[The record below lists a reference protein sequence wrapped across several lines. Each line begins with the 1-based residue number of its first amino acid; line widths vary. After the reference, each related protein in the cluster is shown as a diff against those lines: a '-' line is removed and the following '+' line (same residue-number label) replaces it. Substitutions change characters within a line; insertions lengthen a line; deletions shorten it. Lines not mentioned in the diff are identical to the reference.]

1 MMHKLMACAA
11 AIAVGFAGLTIGS
24 GEAAAQ
30 GTLEPQQRGKRIC
43 PSDWVISS
51 STTGSGAGDV
61 CRPRSNSSRRIYAVT
76 NPNSCAAGYAFAD
89 GWCVEQR
96 QSSAGSSG
104 RDPGTV
110 GLVLAKSNPLQLCP
124 SGYRTSRDSK
134 RCETIKPEAPA
145 VRAKGAGPCNADE
158 VEEFG
163 AWCTSTNTTLKAGQI
178 ENITID
184 DFNRIFTQNGR
195 RMPVP
200 ARQGYTTPLRS
211 LKEAEEGAAAPTAAV
226 SGNNAGQSAQ
236 QAAANPAQ
244 AAEQAAQCAKPKKK
258 GLGRALGGRLG
269 EAVGAAVDVAEG
281 C

>member
-1 MMHKLMACAA
+1 MMKQHIVACAA
-11 AIAVGFAGLTIGS
+11 ALVVGVAALAITS

-30 GTLEPQQRGKRIC
+30 GTLEPQQRGKRVC

-51 STTGSGAGDV
+51 SVTGSGAGDV
-61 CRPRSNSSRRIYAVT
+61 CRPRTNTSRRIYAVT
-76 NPNSCAAGYAFAD
+76 NPNSCTAGYTFLD

-96 QSSAGSSG
+96 QTSGGAASAG

-124 SGYRTSRDSK
+124 SGYRTSRDSQ

-145 VRAKGAGPCNADE
+145 ARAKGPGPCNADE

-184 DFNRIFTQNGR
+184 DFNRIYTQNGR

-211 LKEAEEGAAAPTAAV
+211 LKEAEEGSAGSAAAGSHGSANATQGAAPETAQV
-226 SGNNAGQSAQ
+226 G
-236 QAAANPAQ
+236 
-244 AAEQAAQCAKPKKK
+244 QCAKPRKK
-258 GLGRALGGRLG
+258 GLGRALGGAVG
-269 EAVGAAVDVAEG
+269 AAVGAAVDAAEG